1 MLNLGIFIAAN
12 ADETEYQMQ
21 LKEIRNSKG
30 MTQEEVAL
38 ALGIPK
44 KTYQNYEREVRE
56 ADSEILCKLADIY
69 HVTVDEL
76 IGRESPEA
84 EGEAELLKMFRKL
97 NANGR
102 ARLLE
107 IADDMVLSGK
117 YQKREVSDRSVSS
130 DTVAVA

>member
-1 MLNLGIFIAAN
+1 
-12 ADETEYQMQ
+12 MQ

-56 ADSEILCKLADIY
+56 ADSETLCKLADIY

-76 IGRESPEA
+76 IGRESSEA
-84 EGEAELLKMFRKL
+84 EGEAELLRLFRKL
-97 NANGR
+97 NATGR
-102 ARLLE
+102 QKLLDL
-107 IADDMVLSGK
+107 ADDMVQSGK
-117 YQKREVSDRSVSS
+117 YQKKEVQDYSISGFDE
-130 DTVAVA
+130 AAIA